1 MRWMDR
7 WAARAQRKSDQRQAR
22 WLERQ
27 LEKAHSG
34 RTTVTDRWVARAQR
48 KSDEREARWQKAE
61 ALRQRVPR
69 GPVAGPGGS
78 EVFIRVEQAALG
90 WLSRS
95 NFTGPTGG
103 GGGALILAPM
113 LSSWAIWWLAFRRAY
128 TVHIRTNDHP
138 PVKIHVRLPSEIAA
152 YRAAAQLVSRFQ
164 DHGPDALPSWLA
176 DVTAAPGYRGT

>member
-1 MRWMDR
+1 MDR

-27 LEKAHSG
+27 QEKANSG

-78 EVFIRVEQAALG
+78 EVFIRVEQAA
-90 WLSRS
+90 
-95 NFTGPTGG
+95 
-103 GGGALILAPM
+103 
-113 LSSWAIWWLAFRRAY
+113 
-128 TVHIRTNDHP
+128 
-138 PVKIHVRLPSEIAA
+138 
-152 YRAAAQLVSRFQ
+152 
-164 DHGPDALPSWLA
+164 
-176 DVTAAPGYRGT
+176 RG